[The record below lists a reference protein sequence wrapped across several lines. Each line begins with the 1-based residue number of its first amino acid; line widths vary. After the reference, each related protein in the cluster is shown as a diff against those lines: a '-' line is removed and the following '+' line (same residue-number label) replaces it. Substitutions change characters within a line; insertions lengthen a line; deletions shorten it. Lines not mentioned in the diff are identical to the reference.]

1 MIYNMLYYRPYLNR
15 KGLSEKEASNMED
28 NIKEFIAFSRKLLR
42 DLKEI
47 RELLNNGDEKSA
59 LVKLNN
65 LIDDT
70 QKDIEA

>member
-1 MIYNMLYYRPYLNR
+1 MLYYCPYLNR

-28 NIKEFIAFSRKLLR
+28 NMKEFIAFSRKLLR

-59 LVKLNN
+59 LAKLND

>member
-1 MIYNMLYYRPYLNR
+1 
-15 KGLSEKEASNMED
+15 MED
-28 NIKEFIAFSRKLLR
+28 NMKEFIAFSRKLLR

>member
-1 MIYNMLYYRPYLNR
+1 
-15 KGLSEKEASNMED
+15 MED
-28 NIKEFIAFSRKLLR
+28 NTKEFIAFSRKLLR

-47 RELLNNGDEKSA
+47 RELLNNGNEKSA
-59 LVKLNN
+59 LAKLND